1 MASMKGKR
9 IFIIFV
15 ISPLVFIFSFF
26 LGMTIHVVMIFIGL
40 IAASIIVVMATI
52 IRCPRCGVKVDLFD
66 LKYRRNLFTDSL
78 LCENCGYNFSEDVSK
93 TRTETM
99 RLQHRKKL

>member
-15 ISPLVFIFSFF
+15 ISPLVFIFLVF
-26 LGMTIHVVMIFIGL
+26 LGMVIHWVIGFIAL
-40 IAASIIVVMATI
+40 FAFIIIVEMALRM
-52 IRCPRCGVKVDLFD
+52 RCPRCGVIAKLIDFR
-66 LKYRRNLFTDSL
+66 YRRNPFADPL

-93 TRTETM
+93 ADKGTR
-99 RLQHRKKL
+99 

>member
-15 ISPLVFIFSFF
+15 ISPLVFIF
-26 LGMTIHVVMIFIGL
+26 LGFIAL
-40 IAASIIVVMATI
+40 FAFIIIVEMALRM
-52 IRCPRCGVKVDLFD
+52 RCPRCGVIAKLIDFR
-66 LKYRRNLFTDSL
+66 YRRNPFADPL

-93 TRTETM
+93 A
-99 RLQHRKKL
+99 RKKNKKNS